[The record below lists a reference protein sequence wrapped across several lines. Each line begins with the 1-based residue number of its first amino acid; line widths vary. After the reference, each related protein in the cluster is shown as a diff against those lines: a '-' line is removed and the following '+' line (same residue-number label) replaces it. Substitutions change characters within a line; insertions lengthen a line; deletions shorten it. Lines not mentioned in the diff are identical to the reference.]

1 MIESNDMNYNLSD
14 KKTVLIIGFPWP
26 YTYGGHRTTKLCRE
40 LSKNYN
46 VICLSRPLFRYLH
59 KSTKEPF
66 KIYQTNGPTTIYDP
80 IRFTFSLLSKLRK
93 KKNKQLFIDS
103 GLVNRINNKNNFHSL
118 IKLFIKFS
126 LKLKFYF
133 DNFIAIPD
141 DHWPW
146 IISAR
151 SLTKYLCQK
160 YKPFLLISSY
170 PVSSHLIAA
179 RIKKSNPDIKWIA
192 EFPDLWSQNHI
203 YPYTKFRQNI
213 DHILEKIVLKKSDK
227 IITCQPGWAKLLKN
241 IHDTKIEYIPHCTDI
256 EIHNEKRNKI
266 IKNKDFVIRYLGT
279 LYKQQIPYLKLF
291 MNSFEQFI
299 DHLELNKIDNTKV
312 SVEFIGTNSSDLENL
327 IKKNKY
333 SSYFKMLPKVSY
345 EESLNLMHSA
355 KLLLLPLYVH
365 DNKLVNWF
373 SSKIIEY
380 IGSRN
385 QCLIIGEQC
394 EDFKLLI
401 NNYPLLNTVEKC
413 LKILLKSFNNYSE
426 TENELSIGNKV
437 DIEQF
442 SIKTMSK
449 RFLNLNNN
457 L

>member
-1 MIESNDMNYNLSD
+1 MNNNLSN

-40 LSKNYN
+40 LAKNYN
-46 VICLSRPLFRYLH
+46 VVCLSRPLFRYQD
-59 KSTKEPF
+59 KSIKEPF
-66 KIYQTNGPTTIYDP
+66 KIYQTNGATTIYDP

-93 KKNKQLFIDS
+93 NKKKQLFIDS
-103 GLVNRINNKNNFHSL
+103 GLVNKINKKANLHP
-118 IKLFIKFS
+118 IVKLFIKFS

-133 DNFIAIPD
+133 DNFTAIPD

-151 SLTKYLCQK
+151 SLTKYICQK
-160 YKPFLLISSY
+160 YKPFLLISTY

-179 RIKKSNPDIKWIA
+179 MIKKSNPEIKWIA

-227 IITCQPGWAKLLKN
+227 IITCQPGWAKLLEN
-241 IHDTKIEYIPHCTDI
+241 IHETKIEYIPHCTDL

-266 IKNKDFVIRYLGT
+266 IKNKDFIIRYLGT
-279 LYKQQIPYLKLF
+279 LYEQQIPYLKLF
-291 MNSFEQFI
+291 MNSIEQFI
-299 DHLELNKIDNTKV
+299 DHLEFNKIDNYKV
-312 SVEFIGTNSSDLENL
+312 SVEFIGTRSSDLENL

-333 SSYFKMLPKVSY
+333 SSYFKILPKVSY

-385 QCLIIGEQC
+385 QCLIIGDQC
-394 EDFKLLI
+394 EDFKLLVK
-401 NNYPLLNTVEKC
+401 NYPLLNSEEKC
-413 LKILLKSFNNYSE
+413 FKILLKTFNNYSE
-426 TENELSIGNKV
+426 TDNELSIGKKI
-437 DIEQF
+437 DIDQF
-442 SIKTMSK
+442 SIKTMSE
-449 RFLNLNNN
+449 RFLNL
-457 L
+457 

>member
-1 MIESNDMNYNLSD
+1 MIESNKMYNNLSNR
-14 KKTVLIIGFPWP
+14 KTVLIIGFPWP

-40 LSKNYN
+40 LAKNYN
-46 VICLSRPLFRYLH
+46 VICLSRPLFRYQD

-93 KKNKQLFIDS
+93 NKKKQLLIDS
-103 GLVNRINNKNNFHSL
+103 GLINQINKKANFHP
-118 IKLFIKFS
+118 IVKLFIKFS

-151 SLTKYLCQK
+151 SLTKYICQK

-179 RIKKSNPDIKWIA
+179 MIKKSNPEIKWIA

-227 IITCQPGWAKLLKN
+227 IITCQPGWAKLLEN
-241 IHDTKIEYIPHCTDI
+241 IHDTRIEYIPHCTDL
-256 EIHNEKRNKI
+256 EIHDEKRNKI
-266 IKNKDFVIRYLGT
+266 IKNKDFIIRYLGT
-279 LYKQQIPYLKLF
+279 LYEQQIPYLKVF
-291 MNSFEQFI
+291 MNSIEQFI
-299 DHLELNKIDNTKV
+299 DHLELNKIDNFKV
-312 SVEFIGTNSSDLENL
+312 SVEFIGTKSSDLENL

-333 SSYFKMLPKVSY
+333 SSYFKILPKVSY

-355 KLLLLPLYVH
+355 KLLFLPLYVH

-394 EDFKLLI
+394 EDFKLLVK
-401 NNYPLLNTVEKC
+401 NYPLLNSEEKC
-413 LKILLKSFNNYSE
+413 LKILLKTFNNYSD
-426 TENELSIGNKV
+426 TENELSIGKKI
-437 DIEQF
+437 DIDQF
-442 SIKTMSK
+442 SIKTMSE
-449 RFLNLNNN
+449 RFLNL
-457 L
+457 